1 MLDLK
6 QEFMHI
12 RQNKIVSQYADLQEN
27 IEYFI
32 QRCEN
37 DEFKVAVV
45 GEFSTGKSTFI
56 NSIIGKDILT
66 HAAVETTAN
75 ITYIRNVKA
84 DDERLGKCRIQFYD
98 GHEQW
103 LDDMENIIEYTTT
116 ASTSNQVAAEIEFA
130 EIFVNFVDTA
140 NKLVL
145 VDTPGLNGTVDKRHR
160 EITVSQIKQA
170 DACIFLFPERGV
182 SDSSI
187 EFIKLLLEFQ
197 HYFIFVLN
205 GIDQI
210 NQAEESVDDKIAELQ
225 SIIEHKV
232 FEHARPD
239 VKAHYCGIS
248 ALQAL
253 VGRDHSIKRL
263 YASSNKDLDDACR
276 ADLLKASRY
285 DKFAAVLGKVVNDKD
300 IQKKI
305 YLGQCVNM
313 LRLLEEAIERGN
325 WLQKEYELQLA
336 ESGLAKNNQDLQ
348 IRLQQV
354 KENREKQWQRVLT
367 SIDGKFADNGRFIRK
382 YIKEQLEN
390 IEVSLCEQV
399 NAYTDYNSF
408 ATQNNNGGFVSL
420 ITGNVSSFKLKL
432 NDFKEKLYQASY
444 REIVASLDSFAA
456 QVESAQEVHFNI
468 QGVKD
473 TAYEGI
479 QSDKIMLDKHQR
491 ELMMVQRSITSADG
505 KLQNLGD
512 RLKSKQRALSDKER
526 ERCSIEQSYQ
536 SGIRALGSRPAVER
550 RAREVTERVKRGGF
564 LGSIADLFTGGKKVT
579 RTVYDEDNSKQ
590 REWDRKQ
597 RELTNRITIQKR
609 QCTAAIREL
618 SDEISEMEY
627 EYSSMNADKVCS
639 MRKVENL
646 KRDIATIQEEMKMH
660 EMNAKRELLQQ
671 GKKDLIR
678 SIKEYLSDSDNSVKN
693 VIIEHLEEE
702 LAGNRKLV
710 VSSVRKIFD
719 VQLDQKQKLL
729 EAGMCKNEAA
739 IRQEYHDY
747 MSDIQDLCDI
757 QKKIKGEIDYEGL

>member
-1 MLDLK
+1 M
-6 QEFMHI
+6 
-12 RQNKIVSQYADLQEN
+12 
-27 IEYFI
+27 
-32 QRCEN
+32 
-37 DEFKVAVV
+37 
-45 GEFSTGKSTFI
+45 
-56 NSIIGKDILT
+56 
-66 HAAVETTAN
+66 
-75 ITYIRNVKA
+75 
-84 DDERLGKCRIQFYD
+84 
-98 GHEQW
+98 
-103 LDDMENIIEYTTT
+103 
-116 ASTSNQVAAEIEFA
+116 
-130 EIFVNFVDTA
+130 
-140 NKLVL
+140 
-145 VDTPGLNGTVDKRHR
+145 
-160 EITVSQIKQA
+160 
-170 DACIFLFPERGV
+170 
-182 SDSSI
+182 
-187 EFIKLLLEFQ
+187 
-197 HYFIFVLN
+197 
-205 GIDQI
+205 
-210 NQAEESVDDKIAELQ
+210 
-225 SIIEHKV
+225 
-232 FEHARPD
+232 
-239 VKAHYCGIS
+239 
-248 ALQAL
+248 
-253 VGRDHSIKRL
+253 
-263 YASSNKDLDDACR
+263 
-276 ADLLKASRY
+276 
-285 DKFAAVLGKVVNDKD
+285 
-300 IQKKI
+300 
-305 YLGQCVNM
+305 
-313 LRLLEEAIERGN
+313 
-325 WLQKEYELQLA
+325 
-336 ESGLAKNNQDLQ
+336 
-348 IRLQQV
+348 
-354 KENREKQWQRVLT
+354 
-367 SIDGKFADNGRFIRK
+367 
-382 YIKEQLEN
+382 
-390 IEVSLCEQV
+390 
-399 NAYTDYNSF
+399 
-408 ATQNNNGGFVSL
+408 
-420 ITGNVSSFKLKL
+420 
-432 NDFKEKLYQASY
+432 
-444 REIVASLDSFAA
+444 
-456 QVESAQEVHFNI
+456 ESAQEVHFNI

-564 LGSIADLFTGGKKVT
+564 FGSIADWFTGGKKVT

-627 EYSSMNADKVCS
+627 EYSSMNADKVRS

-646 KRDIATIQEEMKMH
+646 KRDIAAMQEEMKMH

-671 GKKDLIR
+671 GKNDLIR

-747 MSDIQDLCDI
+747 MSDIQDLRDI